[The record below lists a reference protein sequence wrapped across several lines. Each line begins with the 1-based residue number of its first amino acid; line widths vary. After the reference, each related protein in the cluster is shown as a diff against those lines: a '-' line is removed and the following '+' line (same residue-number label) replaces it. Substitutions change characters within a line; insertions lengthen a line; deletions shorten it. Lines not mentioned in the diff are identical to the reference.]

1 MKDTKRILYIGNNLV
16 GKTKYTTTMETLSG
30 LLSSEKFTVYKS
42 SNKINKVFRLL
53 DMCYS
58 IFKYK
63 NKVDYILID
72 TYSTSNF
79 YYALITS
86 QIARFL
92 NIEYLPIL
100 HGGNLPYRLDSSK
113 RASNLIFNNSYKNIS
128 PSGYLK
134 YEFEKRGY
142 QTSLIPNIIPIEEYG
157 FKERTKIQP
166 NILFVRAF
174 AKIYNPKMA
183 IQVLFEIQ
191 KQYPEAKL
199 CMIGPD
205 RDGSLKGTKALV
217 KELKLEDSVE
227 FTGVLT
233 KKEWHKKSEYYD
245 VFINTTNVDNTPI
258 SVIEAMAL
266 GLPIVSTD
274 VGGLPYL
281 ISNNTDGILVPKK
294 NPNQMASAILK
305 LIEENNQTL
314 AINAREKAMSFGW
327 NVVKTKWFDILT

>member
-1 MKDTKRILYIGNNLV
+1 MKETKRILYIGNNLV
-16 GKTKYTTTMETLSG
+16 GKTKYTTTMETLSS
-30 LLSSEKFTVYKS
+30 LLSFENFTVYKS
-42 SNKINKVFRLL
+42 SNKINKVLRLL
-53 DMCYS
+53 DMCFS
-58 IFKYK
+58 ILKYK

-86 QIARFL
+86 QIARFFNL
-92 NIEYLPIL
+92 KYLPIL
-100 HGGNLPYRLDSSK
+100 HGGNLPHRLDTSK
-113 RASNLIFNNSYKNIS
+113 IVSDLIFNNSYKNIS

-142 QTSLIPNIIPIEEYG
+142 QTTLIPNVIPIEEYA
-157 FKERTKIQP
+157 FKKRVKIQP
-166 NILFVRAF
+166 KLLYVRAF
-174 AKIYNPKMA
+174 AEIYNPKMA
-183 IQVLFEIQ
+183 IHVLFEIQ
-191 KQYPEAKL
+191 KQHPEAKL

-205 RDGSLKGTKALV
+205 RDGSLKGVKTLV
-217 KELKLEDSVE
+217 SELKLEDSVE

-233 KKEWHKKSEYYD
+233 KKEWHKKSEDYD
-245 VFINTTNVDNTPI
+245 IFINTTNIDNTPI

-281 ISNNTDGILVPKK
+281 ISNNTDGILVPKEDASK
-294 NPNQMASAILK
+294 MANAILN
-305 LIEENNQTL
+305 LIEENNQSL
-314 AINAREKAMSFGW
+314 AVNAHKKVIRFGW

>member
-1 MKDTKRILYIGNNLV
+1 
-16 GKTKYTTTMETLSG
+16 METLSN
-30 LLSSEKFTVYKS
+30 LLSAENFTVYKS
-42 SNKINKVFRLL
+42 SSKINKVFRLL

-86 QIARFL
+86 QIARFF
-92 NIEYLPIL
+92 NIKYLPVL
-100 HGGNLPYRLDSSK
+100 HGGNLPHRLDTSK
-113 RASNLIFNNSYKNIS
+113 RASDLIFNNSYKNIS

-142 QTSLIPNIIPIEEYG
+142 QTTLIPNIIPIEEYDL
-157 FKERTKIQP
+157 KKRIKIQP
-166 NILFVRAF
+166 NLLYVRAF

-191 KQYPEAKL
+191 KQYPKAKL

-205 RDGSLKGTKALV
+205 RDGSLKDVKTLV
-217 KELKLEDSVE
+217 RKLKLEDSVE
-227 FTGVLT
+227 FTGILT
-233 KKEWHKKSEYYD
+233 KKEWHKKSEDYD

-281 ISNNTDGILVPKK
+281 ISNNTDGILVPKE
-294 NPNQMASAILK
+294 NPSQMASAILN
-305 LIEENNQTL
+305 LIEENNQVL
-314 AINAREKAMSFGW
+314 AVNARKKAMRFGW
-327 NVVKTKWFDILT
+327 NVVKIKWFDIFK

>member
-1 MKDTKRILYIGNNLV
+1 MKETKRILYIGNNLV
-16 GKTKYTTTMETLSG
+16 GKTKYTTTMETLSS

-42 SNKINKVFRLL
+42 SNKINKVLRLL
-53 DMCYS
+53 DMCFS

-63 NKVDYILID
+63 NKIDYILID

-86 QIARFL
+86 QIARFF
-92 NIEYLPIL
+92 NKKYLLIL
-100 HGGNLPYRLDSSK
+100 HGGNLPHRLDTSK
-113 RASNLIFNNSYKNIS
+113 RASYLIFNNSYKNIS

-134 YEFEKRGY
+134 YEFEKRGH
-142 QTSLIPNIIPIEEYG
+142 QTTLIPNVIPIEEYN
-157 FKERTKIQP
+157 FKKRTKIQP
-166 NILFVRAF
+166 KLLYVRAF
-174 AKIYNPKMA
+174 ADIYNPKMA

-191 KQYPEAKL
+191 KKHPSAKL

-205 RDGSLKGTKALV
+205 RDGSLKGVKTLV
-217 KELKLEDSVE
+217 SELKLEDSVE

-233 KKEWHKKSEYYD
+233 KKEWHKKSEGYD
-245 VFINTTNVDNTPI
+245 IFINTTNVDNTPI

-281 ISNNTDGILVPKK
+281 ISNNNDGILVQKE
-294 NPNQMASAILK
+294 NPSKMANAILK
-305 LIEENNQTL
+305 LIEENDQTL
-314 AINAREKAMSFGW
+314 AVNAREKAMRFCW
-327 NVVKTKWFDILT
+327 NVVKTKWFEILT

>member
-1 MKDTKRILYIGNNLV
+1 MKETKRILYIGNNLV
-16 GKTKYTTTMETLSG
+16 GKTKYTTTMETLSS
-30 LLSSEKFTVYKS
+30 LLSSENFTVYKS
-42 SNKINKVFRLL
+42 SNKINKILRLL
-53 DMCYS
+53 DMCFS
-58 IFKYK
+58 ILKYK

-86 QIARFL
+86 QIARLL
-92 NIEYLPIL
+92 NLKYLPIL
-100 HGGNLPYRLDSSK
+100 HGGNLPSRLDTSK
-113 RASNLIFNNSYKNIS
+113 RASDLIFNNSYKNIS

-142 QTSLIPNIIPIEEYG
+142 QTSLIPNIIPIEEYN

-166 NILFVRAF
+166 NLLFVRAF
-174 AKIYNPKMA
+174 AEIYNPKMA
-183 IQVLFEIQ
+183 VQVLFKIQ
-191 KQYPEAKL
+191 KQYPIAKL

-205 RDGSLKGTKALV
+205 RDGCLKDIKALV
-217 KELKLEDSVE
+217 RDLKLEDSVE

-233 KKEWHKKSEYYD
+233 KKEWHKKSEDYD
-245 VFINTTNVDNTPI
+245 VFINTTNIDNTPV
-258 SVIEAMAL
+258 SVMEAMAL

-274 VGGLPYL
+274 VGGLTYL
-281 ISNNTDGILVPKK
+281 ISNNSDGILVPKE
-294 NPNQMASAILK
+294 NPNKMASAVLS

-314 AINAREKAMSFGW
+314 AVNARKKAMSFGW